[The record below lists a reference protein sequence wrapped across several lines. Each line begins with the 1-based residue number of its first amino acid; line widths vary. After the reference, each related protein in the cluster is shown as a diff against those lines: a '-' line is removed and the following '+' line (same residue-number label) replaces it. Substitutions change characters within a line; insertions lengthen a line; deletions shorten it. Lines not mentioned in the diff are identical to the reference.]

1 MVLYK
6 ASEDDIDNSNRQEMI
21 VIKGDVD
28 SNYKLEALKNNE
40 NNYDTELLNAVSSN
54 QAPAKT
60 GEQSAVTILRNNKS
74 KPNDYDTLSNVT
86 SGNIVGENFVNPQV
100 MNTSKI
106 MPDGTVKIGVQG
118 K

>member
-54 QAPAKT
+54 PAPAQT
-60 GEQSAVTILRNNKS
+60 DEQSAVTILRNKS
-74 KPNDYDTLSNVT
+74 KPNDHETLSNVT
-86 SGNIVGENFVNPQV
+86 SGNIVGENFVNPQF
-100 MNTSKI
+100 MNT
-106 MPDGTVKIGVQG
+106 
-118 K
+118 